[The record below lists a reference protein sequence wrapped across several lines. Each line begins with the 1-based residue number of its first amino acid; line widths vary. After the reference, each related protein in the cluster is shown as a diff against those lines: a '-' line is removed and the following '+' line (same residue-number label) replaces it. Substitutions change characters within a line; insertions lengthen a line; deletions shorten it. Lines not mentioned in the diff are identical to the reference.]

1 MINDDDG
8 SMWVPSSIQRLI
20 KHLPS
25 SSFGKATNVDE
36 EMWAYV
42 RIKEN
47 TTAYKTFSIEL
58 CNSKGLLLVEME
70 DLRLAKLAPQV
81 PKASLYTTQWI
92 EIPNISKFPLDT
104 SFQNKKLMEQTS
116 IVDPSD
122 LITTSKVVI
131 VELSGCKGLES
142 KILEELDVCSM
153 KLSDLLALRGDE
165 IPSVLLV
172 PAMSDSDEDSCIVIK
187 EGISLLRVSDEG
199 INNKKKF
206 SDWWR

>member
-104 SFQNKKLMEQTS
+104 FFQNRKLMEQT
-116 IVDPSD
+116 
-122 LITTSKVVI
+122 LI
-131 VELSGCKGLES
+131 VEP
-142 KILEELDVCSM
+142 LDSN
-153 KLSDLLALRGDE
+153 S
-165 IPSVLLV
+165 
-172 PAMSDSDEDSCIVIK
+172 
-187 EGISLLRVSDEG
+187 
-199 INNKKKF
+199 
-206 SDWWR
+206 